1 MVLTDFLAAA
11 VALGTLVFIYP
22 SILFLRFFN
31 FETKKSLKIAWGVLL
46 LMCAGF
52 YAGYLAV
59 FVHFAEMTVMGRA
72 DLAVAFLL
80 VTGSLFVALVAHL
93 LHGMVFSL
101 DRLVKAKTD
110 ELERVYK
117 RALETEKEARRLKD
131 QFFFLAVHELR
142 APVTAMRW
150 SLDMIKENEGEIHDS
165 EEALEMLDN
174 LEKNV
179 ASLAGL
185 VNDLLDTSRLEY
197 GTVRL
202 SPQPCVLG
210 EMVTEAVKLIEPTL
224 IKAGLKLETDLGE
237 VGIREVKADSKRVGE
252 VLANLLSNAA
262 KFTMAGGTVG
272 VALAMSDKEYVVSVK
287 DTGVGLD
294 QEDIAKL
301 FQKFTKIDNHPKKEI
316 QSTGLGLY
324 IAKTLVD
331 LWGGRIWVESAG
343 RGKGATFFFT
353 LPR

>member
-1 MVLTDFLAAA
+1 MVFSDLLAVA
-11 VALGTLVFIYP
+11 VALGTLAFIYP
-22 SILFLRFFN
+22 TILFLRFFN
-31 FETKKSLKIAWGVLL
+31 FETKKSLKFAWGVLL
-46 LMCAGF
+46 LMCVGF
-52 YAGYLAV
+52 YAGYLIV
-59 FVHFAEMTVMGRA
+59 FVHLAELSFVVWT

-80 VTGSLFVALVAHL
+80 VSGSLFVAFVAHL
-93 LHGMVFSL
+93 LHDMVFSL

-117 RALETEKEARRLKD
+117 RTLETEKEARRLKD

-150 SLDMIKENEGEIHDS
+150 SLDIIKENEQGIKDS
-165 EEALEMLDN
+165 EEAMEMLDN

-179 ASLAGL
+179 ASLADL

-210 EMVTEAVKLIEPTL
+210 EMVTETVKLIEPTL
-224 IKAGLKLETDLGE
+224 TKAGLKLETDFGE

-262 KFTMAGGTVG
+262 KFTMEGGTVR
-272 VALAMSDKEYVVSVK
+272 VALAMNDKEYVVSVK
-287 DTGVGLD
+287 DTGAGLN

-343 RGKGATFFFT
+343 RGQGATFFFT